1 MLSFHA
7 PLYSD
12 FVFEP
17 PFRARLDGAQ
27 GSATPAWQTFSPTAD
42 VRETE
47 DAYVLEFDVPG
58 MSEKDIEVVVE
69 QSQLTLRGERKA
81 MEAKSYS
88 RQERSFGR
96 FERAFHLADDVD
108 ATRIEASA
116 KNGVLT
122 VKLPKAEKAKPRAI
136 AVKAE

>member
-1 MLSFHA
+1 MLAIRA
-7 PLYSD
+7 PLFSN
-12 FVFEP
+12 FAFHP
-17 PFRARLDGAQ
+17 PFRALFDGALTNEP
-27 GSATPAWQTFSPTAD
+27 STWQVFSPAAD
-42 VRETE
+42 VRELE
-47 DAYVLEFDVPG
+47 DAYLLELDVPG

-69 QSQLTLRGERKA
+69 QSQLTLRGDRKP

-96 FERAFHLADDVD
+96 FERAFQFADDVD

-122 VKLPKAEKAKPRAI
+122 VKLPKAEKAKARSI
-136 AVKAE
+136 AVKSE